1 MQDCERVVA
10 HLGAGTRFGPIRHLE
25 ETDSTNRVVAEAA
38 LAGAPEGLVV
48 VADHQTAGRGRLG
61 RRWDAAPGTALLVS
75 VLLRPS
81 DLDASRYHL
90 AGSAAALAAAAA
102 CRRVGGFS
110 PAVKWPND
118 LLVDDRK
125 LAGILAESNAGAVVV
140 GIGLNLSAAPPGAVC
155 AGQAAG
161 RPVDGAA
168 LLAGLLGELDRRCGH
183 WDEVAAEYGAACAT
197 VGRRVRVEASGTA
210 REGDAVAVDG
220 DGRLVVDFGTGR
232 LEALAAGDVVHL
244 RGARAP
250 LRPPPQA

>member
-1 MQDCERVVA
+1 MTVA
-10 HLGAGTRFGPIRHLE
+10 TWDVRRFASL
-25 ETDSTNRVVAEAA
+25 TSTNDWL
-38 LAGAPEGLVV
+38 LAQARKGAPAGLVAL
-48 VADHQTAGRGRLG
+48 ADHQRAGRGRMG
-61 RRWDAAPGTALLVS
+61 RRWEAPAGRCLLVS
-75 VLLRPS
+75 VLLRPVAPS
-81 DLDASRYHL
+81 TSLFACT
-90 AGSAAALAAAAA
+90 AAVALAASDA
-102 CRRVGGFS
+102 CRELGGVE

-118 LLVDDRK
+118 LVIGEEK
-125 LAGILAESNAGAVVV
+125 LAGILAESHPGAVVV

-197 VGRRVRVEASGTA
+197 VGRRVRVEASGSP

-220 DGRLVVDFGTGR
+220 EGRLVVDFGTGR

-244 RGARAP
+244 RDARAP